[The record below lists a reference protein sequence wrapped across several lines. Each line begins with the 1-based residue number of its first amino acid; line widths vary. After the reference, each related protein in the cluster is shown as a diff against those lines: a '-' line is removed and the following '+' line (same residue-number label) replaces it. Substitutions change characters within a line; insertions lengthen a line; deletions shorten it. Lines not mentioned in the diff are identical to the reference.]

1 MIYAL
6 GAFDGFHLG
15 HARLLRKAA
24 ERAAEAGTDWGVM
37 TFDGHP
43 RQLLDRDNFRLLFS
57 QREKD
62 LIAAYLGVPR
72 MEKIA
77 FTHDFAAFS
86 PESFADYIDKKYEVG
101 GLVIGENFRFG
112 RCRAGTPKILAEICA
127 ARGWTLDVV
136 PRYTFDG
143 MTVSSTET
151 RRAVALG
158 EMALAAKMLGYPFII
173 SGVVGEGDGRGRKL
187 GFPTANI
194 AVSRGKIYPPEG
206 VYSALVRTGG
216 AWMPCALNIGSN
228 PTFAGEREIRCE
240 AHVIGADENFY
251 GRELFIFITTP
262 VRGEVKFAESDGLVA
277 QMKKDVETCRAD
289 TKEYMRRNAETME
302 KFAAVL

>member
-24 ERAAEAGTDWGVM
+24 ERAAEAGTGWGVM

-57 QREKD
+57 PREKD

-112 RCRAGTPKILAEICA
+112 RCRAGTPKILSEICA

-136 PRYTFDG
+136 PRYSFDG

-158 EMALAAKMLGYPFII
+158 DMSPAAQMPGYPLII
-173 SGVVGEGDGRGRKL
+173 RGAVAAGAGRG
-187 GFPTANI
+187 GVGVSADEMI
-194 AVSRGKIYPPEG
+194 AYGEPCE
-206 VYSALVRTGG
+206 RTG
-216 AWMPCALNIGSN
+216 
-228 PTFAGEREIRCE
+228 
-240 AHVIGADENFY
+240 
-251 GRELFIFITTP
+251 
-262 VRGEVKFAESDGLVA
+262 
-277 QMKKDVETCRAD
+277 
-289 TKEYMRRNAETME
+289 
-302 KFAAVL
+302 

>member
-24 ERAAEAGTDWGVM
+24 ERAAEAGTGWGVM

-57 QREKD
+57 PREKD

-112 RCRAGTPKILAEICA
+112 RCRAGTPKILSEICA

-136 PRYTFDG
+136 PRYSFDG

-158 EMALAAKMLGYPFII
+158 EMSLAAKMLGYPFII
-173 SGVVGEGDGRGRKL
+173 SGAVAEGDGRGR
-187 GFPTANI
+187 GFLRARAAHIHNDARPRRDKI
-194 AVSRGKIYPPEG
+194 LRKRGTRRADEEG
-206 VYSALVRTGG
+206 RRGLPRRHEGLHEEKCRNYG
-216 AWMPCALNIGSN
+216 
-228 PTFAGEREIRCE
+228 EIRRSSLT
-240 AHVIGADENFY
+240 A
-251 GRELFIFITTP
+251 R
-262 VRGEVKFAESDGLVA
+262 
-277 QMKKDVETCRAD
+277 
-289 TKEYMRRNAETME
+289 
-302 KFAAVL
+302 

>member
-24 ERAAEAGTDWGVM
+24 ERAAEAGTGWGVM

-57 QREKD
+57 PREKD

-112 RCRAGTPKILAEICA
+112 RCRAGTPKILSEICA

-136 PRYTFDG
+136 PRYSFDG

-158 EMALAAKMLGYPFII
+158 EMSLAAKMLGYPFII
-173 SGVVGEGDGRGRKL
+173 SGAVAEGDGRGRKL

-194 AVSRGKIYPPEG
+194 PVSRGKIYPPEG

-216 AWMPCALNIGSN
+216 AWLPCALNIGSN

-240 AHVIGADENFY
+240 AH
-251 GRELFIFITTP
+251 
-262 VRGEVKFAESDGLVA
+262 
-277 QMKKDVETCRAD
+277 KK
-289 TKEYMRRNAETME
+289 NAETME

>member
-24 ERAAEAGTDWGVM
+24 ERAAEAGTGWGVM

-57 QREKD
+57 PREKD

-86 PESFADYIDKKYEVG
+86 PESFADYIEKKYEVG

-158 EMALAAKMLGYPFII
+158 EMSLAAKMLGF
-173 SGVVGEGDGRGRKL
+173 
-187 GFPTANI
+187 
-194 AVSRGKIYPPEG
+194 SRGKIYPPEG

-216 AWMPCALNIGSN
+216 AWLPCALNIGSN

-240 AHVIGADENFY
+240 AHVIGADEDFY
-251 GRELFIFITTP
+251 GRELLIFITTR
-262 VRGEVKFAESDGLVA
+262 VRGEIKFSESEGLVA
-277 QMKKDVETCRAD
+277 QMKKDVEACRAD
-289 TKEYMRRNAETME
+289 TKDYMKKNAETME

>member
-15 HARLLRKAA
+15 HARLLRRAA
-24 ERAAEAGTDWGVM
+24 ERAAEAGTGWGVM

-112 RCRAGTPKILAEICA
+112 RCRAGTPKILSEICA
-127 ARGWTLDVV
+127 ARG
-136 PRYTFDG
+136 F
-143 MTVSSTET
+143 
-151 RRAVALG
+151 
-158 EMALAAKMLGYPFII
+158 
-173 SGVVGEGDGRGRKL
+173 
-187 GFPTANI
+187 
-194 AVSRGKIYPPEG
+194 
-206 VYSALVRTGG
+206 
-216 AWMPCALNIGSN
+216 
-228 PTFAGEREIRCE
+228 
-240 AHVIGADENFY
+240 
-251 GRELFIFITTP
+251 
-262 VRGEVKFAESDGLVA
+262 
-277 QMKKDVETCRAD
+277 
-289 TKEYMRRNAETME
+289 
-302 KFAAVL
+302 

>member
-24 ERAAEAGTDWGVM
+24 ERAAEAGTGWGVM

-57 QREKD
+57 PREKD

-86 PESFADYIDKKYEVG
+86 PESF
-101 GLVIGENFRFG
+101 FRFG
-112 RCRAGTPKILAEICA
+112 RCRAGTPKILSEICA

-136 PRYTFDG
+136 PRYSFDG

-158 EMALAAKMLGYPFII
+158 EMSLAAKMLGYPFII
-173 SGVVGEGDGRGRKL
+173 SGAVAEGDGRGRKL

-194 AVSRGKIYPPEG
+194 PVSRGKIYPPEG
-206 VYSALVRTGG
+206 VYSALVRTRRVAALRAQHRQQPDLRGRARDTLRG
-216 AWMPCALNIGSN
+216 ARHRRGRRFLRARAAHIHNDARPRRDKVLR
-228 PTFAGEREIRCE
+228 ERGARRADEEGRRGLPRRHERLHEEKCRNYGEIR
-240 AHVIGADENFY
+240 
-251 GRELFIFITTP
+251 
-262 VRGEVKFAESDGLVA
+262 
-277 QMKKDVETCRAD
+277 
-289 TKEYMRRNAETME
+289 
-302 KFAAVL
+302 VL